1 MLDQLDRFTVCIYS
15 TFRFFALA
23 DGVSSRPLAKCRSSF
38 DLSISYWHYRNGS
51 RPVITL
57 KTAIIHSFKKLA
69 HTDLVSDV
77 VKKNVALDTQN
88 PALGSL
94 VEGINGLIGKEGNSV
109 VYGQF
114 ADDGRQG
121 PFPGQFSEFANHG
134 ADEDEFIALT
144 HLAMDQLVQQASGQT
159 LATGGHILCAQYTSG
174 ASEFFLV
181 TSIKQRGGIQLDE
194 NYVPKAIQ
202 EVDLKTVQ
210 QAARINLSKFESVV
224 AAATVEV
231 ADGAANAD
239 VEEVDS
245 TYLCFISRGRDSQA
259 SDYFIT
265 ALGCAKGVASGRATK
280 NAIEYVGRFFRDKK
294 ELKLFAYQAKEA
306 VVRYLQ
312 DRLADGKS
320 ARLDAICHAAA
331 QQVPPELVDHIA
343 DLKEYLND
351 EKHRVPEDFTVN
363 ARSLKEKTRIKGEAA
378 SWSLQFE
385 RGALGRDATSDVYY
399 DEGRKK
405 LTLSNMNQELV
416 DLIEK
421 ELKARVG

>member
-1 MLDQLDRFTVCIYS
+1 M
-15 TFRFFALA
+15 
-23 DGVSSRPLAKCRSSF
+23 
-38 DLSISYWHYRNGS
+38 
-51 RPVITL
+51 ITL

-77 VKKNVALDTQN
+77 VKKDVVLDTQN
-88 PALGSL
+88 PALVSL

-121 PFPGQFSEFANHG
+121 PFPNRFSAFIDVCN
-134 ADEDEFIALT
+134 DEPEFIALT
-144 HLAMDQLVQQASGQT
+144 HLAMDQLVEQAGEQI

-181 TSIKQRGGIQLDE
+181 ASIKQRGGIQLDE

-210 QAARINLSKFESVV
+210 QAARINLLKFASV
-224 AAATVEV
+224 AAAALDV
-231 ADGAANAD
+231 AAENAAAD
-239 VEEVDS
+239 AEDAEEVDS
-245 TYLCFISRGRDSQA
+245 TYLCFISRGRDSKA
-259 SDYFIT
+259 SDYFIS

-280 NAIEYVGRFFRDKK
+280 NAIDYVGRFFRDNP
-294 ELKLFAYQAKEA
+294 ELKRYAYRAKEA

-312 DRLADGKS
+312 ERLADGKS
-320 ARLDAICHAAA
+320 ARLDAICHAAI
-331 QQVPPELVDHIA
+331 QQIPPDLVDEIA
-343 DLKEYLND
+343 GLKDYLND
-351 EKHRVPEDFTVN
+351 DKHRVPEDFTVN
-363 ARSLKEKTRIKGEAA
+363 AKSLKEKTKIKGEAP

-385 RGALGRDATSDVYY
+385 RGALGKEATSDVYY

-421 ELKARVG
+421 ELQARVS

>member
-1 MLDQLDRFTVCIYS
+1 M
-15 TFRFFALA
+15 
-23 DGVSSRPLAKCRSSF
+23 
-38 DLSISYWHYRNGS
+38 
-51 RPVITL
+51 ITL
-57 KTAIIHSFKKLA
+57 KTAIIHSFKKIA

-77 VKKNVALDTQN
+77 VKKNVVLDTQN
-88 PALGSL
+88 PALESL

-121 PFPGQFSEFANHG
+121 PFPDRFSAFVDVRDNEAEFV
-134 ADEDEFIALT
+134 ALT
-144 HLAMDQLVQQASGQT
+144 HLAMDQLVEQARSQT

-174 ASEFFLV
+174 ASDFFLV
-181 TSIKQRGGIQLDE
+181 ASIKQRGGIQLDE

-210 QAARINLSKFESVV
+210 QAARINLVKFVTV
-224 AAATVEV
+224 TAAAVL
-231 ADGAANAD
+231 AAEGEAD
-239 VEEVDS
+239 VDAADAEEVDM

-259 SDYFIT
+259 SDYFIS

-280 NAIEYVGRFFRDKK
+280 NAIDYVGRFFRNNKQ
-294 ELKLFAYQAKEA
+294 LKPFAYKAKEA

-320 ARLDAICHAAA
+320 ARLDAICHAAI
-331 QQVPPELVDHIA
+331 QHVPPDLVDEIA
-343 DLKEYLND
+343 GLKDYLND

-363 ARSLKEKTRIKGEAA
+363 PKSLKEKTRIKGEAA

-385 RGALGRDATSDVYY
+385 RGALGKEPNSDVFY

-405 LTLSNMNQELV
+405 LTLSNMNQELL

-421 ELKARVG
+421 EFKARAG

>member
-1 MLDQLDRFTVCIYS
+1 M
-15 TFRFFALA
+15 
-23 DGVSSRPLAKCRSSF
+23 
-38 DLSISYWHYRNGS
+38 
-51 RPVITL
+51 ITL
-57 KTAIIHSFKKLA
+57 KTAIIHSFKKIA
-69 HTDLVSDV
+69 HTGLVSDV
-77 VKKNVALDTQN
+77 VKKDVVLDTQN
-88 PALGSL
+88 PALESL

-121 PFPGQFSEFANHG
+121 PFPDRFSTYVDVCD
-134 ADEDEFIALT
+134 DEAEFIALT
-144 HLAMDQLVQQASGQT
+144 HLAMDQLVEQARDQT

-174 ASEFFLV
+174 ASDFFLV
-181 TSIKQRGGIQLDE
+181 ASIKQRGGIQLDE

-210 QAARINLSKFESVV
+210 QAARINFVKFASVTAAAACV
-224 AAATVEV
+224 AAGNTVVDAED
-231 ADGAANAD
+231 A
-239 VEEVDS
+239 EEADS

-259 SDYFIT
+259 SDYFIS

-280 NAIEYVGRFFRDKK
+280 NAIDYVGRFFRNNR
-294 ELKLFAYQAKEA
+294 ELKPFAYKAKEA

-312 DRLADGKS
+312 DRLVDGKS
-320 ARLDAICHAAA
+320 ARLDAICHAAI
-331 QQVPPELVDHIA
+331 QHVPPDLVDEIA
-343 DLKEYLND
+343 GLKDYLND

-363 ARSLKEKTRIKGEAA
+363 AKSLKEKTRIKGEAA

-385 RGALGRDATSDVYY
+385 RGALGKEATSDVYY

>member
-1 MLDQLDRFTVCIYS
+1 
-15 TFRFFALA
+15 
-23 DGVSSRPLAKCRSSF
+23 
-38 DLSISYWHYRNGS
+38 
-51 RPVITL
+51 VITL
-57 KTAIIHSFKKLA
+57 KTAIIHSFKKTA

-77 VKKNVALDTQN
+77 VKKDVVLDTQN
-88 PALGSL
+88 PALESL

-121 PFPGQFSEFANHG
+121 PFPDRFSAFVDASD
-134 ADEDEFIALT
+134 DEDEFVALT
-144 HLAMDQLVQQASGQT
+144 HLAMDQLVEQAREQT

-174 ASEFFLV
+174 ASDFFLV
-181 TSIKQRGGIQLDE
+181 ASIKQRGGIQLDE

-210 QAARINLSKFESVV
+210 QAARINMLKFATVT
-224 AAATVEV
+224 AAAAAVPTAEGNAV
-231 ADGAANAD
+231 ADAEDA
-239 VEEVDS
+239 EEVDM

-280 NAIEYVGRFFRDKK
+280 NAIDYVGRFFRNNKQ
-294 ELKLFAYQAKEA
+294 LKPFAYKAKEA

-320 ARLDAICHAAA
+320 ARLDAICHAAI
-331 QQVPPELVDHIA
+331 QHVPPDLVEEIA
-343 DLKEYLND
+343 GLKDYLND

-363 ARSLKEKTRIKGEAA
+363 PKSLKEKTRIKGEAV

-385 RGALGRDATSDVYY
+385 RGALGKEPNSDVFY

-405 LTLSNMNQELV
+405 LTLSNMSQELV

-421 ELKARVG
+421 EFQARVG

>member
-1 MLDQLDRFTVCIYS
+1 M
-15 TFRFFALA
+15 
-23 DGVSSRPLAKCRSSF
+23 
-38 DLSISYWHYRNGS
+38 
-51 RPVITL
+51 ITL
-57 KTAIIHSFKKLA
+57 KTAIIHSFKKIV

-77 VKKNVALDTQN
+77 VKKDVVLDTQN
-88 PALGSL
+88 PALESL

-121 PFPGQFSEFANHG
+121 PFPDRFSAY
-134 ADEDEFIALT
+134 ADARGDEAEFIALT
-144 HLAMDQLVQQASGQT
+144 HLAMDQLVEQAKDQT

-174 ASEFFLV
+174 ASDFFLV
-181 TSIKQRGGIQLDE
+181 ASIKQRGGIQLDE

-210 QAARINLSKFESVV
+210 QAARINFVKFASVT
-224 AAATVEV
+224 AAAY
-231 ADGAANAD
+231 AAAGDAVVDAED
-239 VEEVDS
+239 VDEVDS

-259 SDYFIT
+259 SDYFIS

-280 NAIEYVGRFFRDKK
+280 NAIDYVGRFFRNNK
-294 ELKLFAYQAKEA
+294 ELKPFAYKAKEA

-320 ARLDAICHAAA
+320 ARLDAICHAAI
-331 QQVPPELVDHIA
+331 QHVPPDLVDEIA
-343 DLKEYLND
+343 GLKDYLND

-363 ARSLKEKTRIKGEAA
+363 AKSLKEKTRIKGEAA

-385 RGALGRDATSDVYY
+385 RGALGKEATSDVYY

-421 ELKARVG
+421 ELQARVG

>member
-1 MLDQLDRFTVCIYS
+1 M
-15 TFRFFALA
+15 
-23 DGVSSRPLAKCRSSF
+23 
-38 DLSISYWHYRNGS
+38 
-51 RPVITL
+51 
-57 KTAIIHSFKKLA
+57 KTAIIHSFKKIV

-77 VKKNVALDTQN
+77 VKKDVVLDTQN
-88 PALGSL
+88 PALESL

-121 PFPGQFSEFANHG
+121 PFPDRFCTFVDVSDDEAEFV
-134 ADEDEFIALT
+134 ALT
-144 HLAMDQLVQQASGQT
+144 HLAMDQLVEQARDQT

-174 ASEFFLV
+174 ASDFFLV
-181 TSIKQRGGIQLDE
+181 ASIKQRGGIQLDE

-210 QAARINLSKFESVV
+210 QAARINLVKFAAVN
-224 AAATVEV
+224 AAAVPVTEENAVV
-231 ADGAANAD
+231 DAADA
-239 VEEVDS
+239 EEVDM

-259 SDYFIT
+259 SDYFIS

-280 NAIEYVGRFFRDKK
+280 NAIDYVSRFFRNKK
-294 ELKLFAYQAKEA
+294 ELKPFAYKAKEA

-312 DRLADGKS
+312 DRLMDGKS
-320 ARLDAICHAAA
+320 ARLDAICHAAT
-331 QQVPPELVDHIA
+331 QHIPPDLVDEIA
-343 DLKEYLND
+343 GLKGYLND

-363 ARSLKEKTRIKGEAA
+363 AKSLKEKTRIKGEAT

-385 RGALGRDATSDVYY
+385 RGALGKEATSEVYY

-421 ELKARVG
+421 ELQARVG

>member
-1 MLDQLDRFTVCIYS
+1 M
-15 TFRFFALA
+15 
-23 DGVSSRPLAKCRSSF
+23 
-38 DLSISYWHYRNGS
+38 
-51 RPVITL
+51 ITL
-57 KTAIIHSFKKLA
+57 KTAIIHSFKKIA
-69 HTDLVSDV
+69 HTGLVSDV
-77 VKKNVALDTQN
+77 VKKDVVLDTQN
-88 PALGSL
+88 PALESL

-121 PFPGQFSEFANHG
+121 PFPDRFSTYVDVCD
-134 ADEDEFIALT
+134 DEAEFIALT
-144 HLAMDQLVQQASGQT
+144 HLAMDQLVLQARDQT

-174 ASEFFLV
+174 ASDFFLV
-181 TSIKQRGGIQLDE
+181 ASIKQRGGIQLDE

-210 QAARINLSKFESVV
+210 QAARINFVKFASVTAAAACV
-224 AAATVEV
+224 AAGNTVVDAED
-231 ADGAANAD
+231 A
-239 VEEVDS
+239 EEADS

-259 SDYFIT
+259 SDYFIS

-280 NAIEYVGRFFRDKK
+280 NAIDYVGRFFRNNR
-294 ELKLFAYQAKEA
+294 ELKPFAYKAKEA

-312 DRLADGKS
+312 DRLVDGKS
-320 ARLDAICHAAA
+320 ARLDAICHAAI
-331 QQVPPELVDHIA
+331 QHVPPDLVDEIA
-343 DLKEYLND
+343 GLKDYLND

-363 ARSLKEKTRIKGEAA
+363 AKSLKEKTRIKGEAA

-385 RGALGRDATSDVYY
+385 RGALGKEATSDVYY
-399 DEGRKK
+399 DESRKK

-421 ELKARVG
+421 ELQARVG

>member
-1 MLDQLDRFTVCIYS
+1 
-15 TFRFFALA
+15 
-23 DGVSSRPLAKCRSSF
+23 
-38 DLSISYWHYRNGS
+38 
-51 RPVITL
+51 
-57 KTAIIHSFKKLA
+57 
-69 HTDLVSDV
+69 
-77 VKKNVALDTQN
+77 
-88 PALGSL
+88 
-94 VEGINGLIGKEGNSV
+94 V

-121 PFPGQFSEFANHG
+121 PFPDRFSAYVDVCG
-134 ADEDEFIALT
+134 DETEFIALT
-144 HLAMDQLVQQASGQT
+144 HLAMDQLVEQARDQT

-174 ASEFFLV
+174 ASDFFLV
-181 TSIKQRGGIQLDE
+181 ASIKQRGGIQLDE

-210 QAARINLSKFESVV
+210 QAARINFVKFASVT
-224 AAATVEV
+224 AAAACAAAGNTVVDAE
-231 ADGAANAD
+231 D

-259 SDYFIT
+259 SDYFIS

-280 NAIEYVGRFFRDKK
+280 NAIDYVGRFFRNNK
-294 ELKLFAYQAKEA
+294 ELKPFAYKAKEA

-320 ARLDAICHAAA
+320 ARLDAICHVAI
-331 QQVPPELVDHIA
+331 QHVPPDLVEEIA
-343 DLKEYLND
+343 GLKGYLND

-363 ARSLKEKTRIKGEAA
+363 AKSLKEKTRIKGEAA

-385 RGALGRDATSDVYY
+385 RGALGREATSDVYY

-421 ELKARVG
+421 ELQARVG

>member
-1 MLDQLDRFTVCIYS
+1 M
-15 TFRFFALA
+15 
-23 DGVSSRPLAKCRSSF
+23 
-38 DLSISYWHYRNGS
+38 
-51 RPVITL
+51 ITL
-57 KTAIIHSFKKLA
+57 KTAIIHSFKKIV

-77 VKKNVALDTQN
+77 VKKDVVLDTQN
-88 PALGSL
+88 PALESL

-121 PFPGQFSEFANHG
+121 PFPDRFSAFVDVCD
-134 ADEDEFIALT
+134 DEAEFIALT
-144 HLAMDQLVQQASGQT
+144 HLAMDQLVEQARDQT

-174 ASEFFLV
+174 ASDFFLV
-181 TSIKQRGGIQLDE
+181 ASIKQRGGIQLDE

-210 QAARINLSKFESVV
+210 QAARINLVKFATVT
-224 AAATVEV
+224 AAAVC
-231 ADGAANAD
+231 AAANNAVVD
-239 VEEVDS
+239 AEDAEEVDS

-259 SDYFIT
+259 SDYFIS

-280 NAIEYVGRFFRDKK
+280 NAIDYVGRFFRNNK
-294 ELKLFAYQAKEA
+294 ELKPFAYKAKEA
-306 VVRYLQ
+306 VVRYMQ

-320 ARLDAICHAAA
+320 ARLDAICHAAI
-331 QQVPPELVDHIA
+331 QHVPPDLVDEIA
-343 DLKEYLND
+343 GLKDYLND

-363 ARSLKEKTRIKGEAA
+363 AKSLKEKTRIKGEAA

-385 RGALGRDATSDVYY
+385 RGALGKEATSDVYY

-421 ELKARVG
+421 ELQARVG